1 MDGGV
6 RETICTRCVH
16 RKVCRNVEIYL
27 EFLKQSENYM
37 ESFRKILGL
46 YNLRILYVGFTIGDQ
61 M

>member
-46 YNLRILYVGFTIGDQ
+46 
-61 M
+61 